1 MKEEIEFVIK
11 NLYPI
16 VFEDNA
22 QLRKS
27 LKLDSEK
34 YDRMNDN
41 DPNKKILLEKILK
54 NVKKLKK
61 SNDEIDT
68 LFNSKNS

>member
-22 QLRKS
+22 QVRKS

-54 NVKKLKK
+54 NVKKLKN